1 MAQVTLRNTSQYQPF
16 VGVMYH
22 EVVCRRRGSCSC
34 TIQRKPGPSG
44 KLVAIKQPQG
54 FQINAKSELAVDEA
68 VLHLPTIKKAR
79 RKGWLEKLSS
89 DGKSVEHAVIS
100 GSTAKAALNKIA
112 EKAAKEKVVSK
123 PAVEDA
129 IEATED
135 MIEATIETKTPK
147 KGRR

>member
-44 KLVAIKQPQG
+44 KLVSIKQPQG
-54 FQINAKSELAVDEA
+54 FQINAKTELAVDEA
-68 VLHLPTIKKAR
+68 VLHLPTVKKAR
-79 RKGWLEKLSS
+79 RKGWLEKLTS
-89 DGKSVEHAVIS
+89 DGKGIEHAVVS
-100 GSTAKAALNKIA
+100 GSAAKAALNKIA
-112 EKAAKEKVVSK
+112 EKAAKEKVAPGTVDD
-123 PAVEDA
+123 PT
-129 IEATED
+129 IEATV
-135 MIEATIETKTPK
+135 ETKPPK